1 MHNNVITGEEL
12 IVKECV
18 AIQTIF
24 VLQNILVAFNIA
36 LGRNAHCN
44 PPISLPLLCVHQPIS
59 FTSGVQLVVEMS
71 PACSTGICTTYIITF
86 VYIPAHN
93 AVHVTCMLYTTYKHT
108 TYMVGP
114 FDMPVYRT

>member
-24 VLQNILVAFNIA
+24 ILQNVLVAFNIA

-59 FTSGVQLVVEMS
+59 FTSGVQFVVECPLHAVQGYVQHTSS
-71 PACSTGICTTYIITF
+71 PLC
-86 VYIPAHN
+86 IPAHN
-93 AVHVTCMLYTTYKHT
+93 AVHVTCMLYA
-108 TYMVGP
+108 TYMHV
-114 FDMPVYRT
+114 